1 MAEAL
6 DAYSNLQII
15 ALGDMMPDYCFRVR
29 YYFIML
35 WQSFFLHKCS
45 IRSIVCLNLPS
56 FSGGLNPWGTP
67 SKRKQRKVSSRHS
80 LYKTYFIP
88 ELSTK
93 QNCLGEYHIWFS
105 HVFYTIAERLGNASA
120 CGWWPSRDCGFQRCL
135 AWACLAI
142 SKRAWNS
149 SCTGLQLQTGSLV
162 AVFLPSKPTCIDISH

>member
-15 ALGDMMPDYCFRVR
+15 ALGDMMPDYNV
-29 YYFIML
+29 L
-35 WQSFFLHKCS
+35 TVFFLHKCS

-93 QNCLGEYHIWFS
+93 QNCLGEYHI
-105 HVFYTIAERLGNASA
+105 
-120 CGWWPSRDCGFQRCL
+120 
-135 AWACLAI
+135 
-142 SKRAWNS
+142 
-149 SCTGLQLQTGSLV
+149 
-162 AVFLPSKPTCIDISH
+162 